1 MKKILN
7 SILIAIMIITSVL
20 SLCSCGGPAPAQ
32 DKAYIKLLKEGDKA
46 LAEGNIEDALTAYMS
61 ALEMDPSAPQAPHR
75 IFDTYVRDERFDDAI
90 QFALDNYQ
98 SIATEM
104 PEGSDVP
111 YESEGSTYSGMTARQ
126 ELAAFYSSAMDLS
139 LHRRAALDNS
149 YPEFKVVDFVEY
161 VCDNQ
166 EMAESED
173 LTNACTDYRE
183 IRDQYAEL
191 LSRMSEAGF
200 LFDKDLEELDKK
212 QKERYISPR
221 DWDSRVLVL
230 KDPEPDSLSQVYEY
244 SFPDNIISMETA
256 AAFEE
261 ELRGILAKDP
271 DLIFIYYDIARL
283 YIQAGRRDLAESVY
297 EEAAQALKDM
307 YSRRGYISNVAPSLY
322 EKRFSNLYHM
332 GYYAVAGE
340 TGVLKGDNR
349 WYPYR
354 FYYLGMEASKDRP
367 SVEQCQEAFDA
378 AYKETDELPLSDSE
392 KRSIETSFKSYT
404 DRLSKCI
411 GAAEGVED
419 DSKTQ
424 TEGDADRV
432 FLGGMPYFPDAFLPD
447 SGWMKVTYG
456 GNTSKTDYIGKFSVL
471 INLYTGKIIEEED
484 LNSIMNI
491 PWRLSENNV
500 ITFEVRETG
509 TGNRVSLSDFE
520 KTRTLYMIVSD
531 LNGNVLEKKPIL
543 EAEADSIDS
552 TREEFEDGG
561 YDIHYDDDQLEAF
574 RQEAI
579 SATEEALSEYPE
591 YDNGDEWEEIHSS
604 VEDGRVV
611 FEVAGVK
618 FSRALSDAKGY
629 GAEDSVGYVRDDFVM
644 LNWKGYSYGTEI
656 FRLK

>member
-1 MKKILN
+1 MKKIL
-7 SILIAIMIITSVL
+7 ITVMIIVSVL
-20 SLCSCGGPAPAQ
+20 CLSGCGGPAPAQ

-111 YESEGSTYSGMTARQ
+111 YESEGSSYSGMTARQ
-126 ELAAFYSSAMDLS
+126 ELAAFYSSAMDVS
-139 LHRRAALDNS
+139 LHRRAALDNI
-149 YPEFKVVDFVEY
+149 YPETKVADFVEY

-166 EMAESED
+166 QTAESED
-173 LTNACTDYRE
+173 LTNACKDYRE
-183 IRDQYAEL
+183 IRDQYVDL
-191 LSRMSEAGF
+191 LSRMSEAGV
-200 LFDKDLEELDKK
+200 LFDKDLEELKEK
-212 QKERYISPR
+212 QQESYFMERDPR
-221 DWDSRVLVL
+221 LQL
-230 KDPEPDSLSQVYEY
+230 FEEPEPDSLSQVIEY
-244 SFPDNIISMETA
+244 SFPASIISMETA

-271 DLIFIYYDIARL
+271 DLIFIYHDIARL

-307 YSRRGYISNVAPSLY
+307 YSRRGYISNVTPSLY
-322 EKRFSNLYHM
+322 AKRFSNLYYL
-332 GYYAVAGE
+332 GYYAVVGE
-340 TGVLKGDNR
+340 SGVLKGDDR

-354 FYYLGMEASKDRP
+354 FYYLGMGASKDRP
-367 SVEQCQEAFDA
+367 TVEQCQEAFDA
-378 AYKETDELPLSDSE
+378 AYKETDELPLSDRE
-392 KRSIETSFKSYT
+392 KKDIETSFKSYT
-404 DRLSKCI
+404 DKLSKCI
-411 GAAEGVED
+411 GAAEGIED

-432 FLGGMPYFPDAFLPD
+432 FLGGMPYYPDAFLPE

-484 LNSIMNI
+484 LNIIMNM

-500 ITFEVRETG
+500 ITFEVRESETG
-509 TGNRVSLSDFE
+509 KRASLTDYE

-531 LNGNVLEKKPIL
+531 LNGNVLEERPIL
-543 EAEADSIDS
+543 EAEGDSIDY
-552 TREEFEDGG
+552 TTEDFEDGSYG
-561 YDIHYDDDQLEAF
+561 INYDDDQLEAF
-574 RQEAI
+574 KEEVI

-591 YDNGDEWEEIHSS
+591 YENGDEWEEIHAS

>member
-7 SILIAIMIITSVL
+7 SILIAVMIITSVL

-126 ELAAFYSSAMDLS
+126 ELAAFYSSAMDVS

-149 YPEFKVVDFVEY
+149 YPEFKVADFVEY

-166 EMAESED
+166 QTAESED
-173 LTNACTDYRE
+173 LTNACKDYRE
-183 IRDQYAEL
+183 IRDQYADL

-200 LFDKDLEELDKK
+200 LFDKDLEELEKNQQELYYMERDPRIRLI
-212 QKERYISPR
+212 KE
-221 DWDSRVLVL
+221 
-230 KDPEPDSLSQVYEY
+230 PEPDSLSQVIEY
-244 SFPDNIISMETA
+244 SFPASIISMETA

-307 YSRRGYISNVAPSLY
+307 YSRRGYISNVTPSLY
-322 EKRFSNLYHM
+322 AKRFSNLYYL
-332 GYYAVAGE
+332 GYYAVVGE
-340 TGVLKGDNR
+340 SGVLKGDDR

-354 FYYLGMEASKDRP
+354 FYYLGMGASKDRP
-367 SVEQCQEAFDA
+367 TVEQCQEAFDA
-378 AYKETDELPLSDSE
+378 AYKETDELPLSDRE
-392 KRSIETSFKSYT
+392 KKDIELSHKSYT
-404 DRLSKCI
+404 DRLSRCI

-456 GNTSKTDYIGKFSVL
+456 GNHSKMDYIGEFSVL
-471 INLYTGKIIEEED
+471 INLYTGKLIEDED
-484 LNSIMNI
+484 ENIIMNM

-500 ITFEVRETG
+500 ITFEVRESETG
-509 TGNRVSLSDFE
+509 KRASLTSYE

-531 LNGNVLEKKPIL
+531 LNGNVLEERPIL
-543 EAEADSIDS
+543 EAEGNSIDS
-552 TREEFEDGG
+552 TKVEGDGG
-561 YDIHYDDDQLEAF
+561 YTIYYDEDQLAAF
-574 RQEAI
+574 KEEVI

-591 YDNGDEWEEIHSS
+591 YENGDEWEEIHPA

>member
-1 MKKILN
+1 MKKIL
-7 SILIAIMIITSVL
+7 IAVMIIVSALCL
-20 SLCSCGGPAPAQ
+20 SGCGGPAPAQ
-32 DKAYIKLLKEGDKA
+32 DNAYLKLLKEGDKA
-46 LAEGNIEDALTAYMS
+46 LAEGNIEAAFTDYMS
-61 ALEMDPSAPQAPHR
+61 ELEADASAPQAPHR

-126 ELAAFYSSAMDLS
+126 ELAAFYSSAMDVS

-149 YPEFKVVDFVEY
+149 YPEFKVADFVEY

-166 EMAESED
+166 QTAESED
-173 LTNACTDYRE
+173 LTNACKDYRE
-183 IRDQYAEL
+183 IRDQYADL

-200 LFDKDLEELDKK
+200 LFDKDLEELEKNQQELYYMERDPRIRLI
-212 QKERYISPR
+212 KE
-221 DWDSRVLVL
+221 
-230 KDPEPDSLSQVYEY
+230 PEPDSLSQVIEY
-244 SFPDNIISMETA
+244 SFPASIISMETA

-283 YIQAGRRDLAESVY
+283 YIQAGRRNLAESVY
-297 EEAAQALKDM
+297 EEAVQALKDM
-307 YSRRGYISNVAPSLY
+307 YSRRGYISDVTSSLY
-322 EKRFSNLYHM
+322 SKRFANLYQM
-332 GYYAVAGE
+332 GYYAVVGE
-340 TGVLKGDNR
+340 SGVLKGDDR

-354 FYYLGMEASKDRP
+354 FYYLGMGASKDRP
-367 SVEQCQEAFDA
+367 TVEQCQEAFDA
-378 AYKETDELPLSDSE
+378 AYKETDELPLSDRE
-392 KRSIETSFKSYT
+392 KKDIELSHKSCT
-404 DRLSKCI
+404 DRLSRCI

-484 LNSIMNI
+484 LNIIMNM

-500 ITFEVRETG
+500 ITFEVRESETG
-509 TGNRVSLSDFE
+509 ERASLTSYE

-531 LNGNVLEKKPIL
+531 LNGNVLEERPIL
-543 EAEADSIDS
+543 EAEGNSIDS
-552 TREEFEDGG
+552 TKVEGDGG
-561 YDIHYDDDQLEAF
+561 YTIYYDEDQLAAF
-574 RQEAI
+574 KEEVI

-591 YDNGDEWEEIHSS
+591 YENGDEWEEIHPA

>member
-1 MKKILN
+1 MKKIL
-7 SILIAIMIITSVL
+7 IAVMIIVSALCL
-20 SLCSCGGPAPAQ
+20 SGCGGPAPAQ
-32 DKAYIKLLKEGDKA
+32 DNAYIKLLKEGDKA

-139 LHRRAALDNS
+139 LHRKANLNNQ
-149 YPEFKVVDFVEY
+149 YPDIKVADFVEY
-161 VCDNQ
+161 VCDNK
-166 EMAESED
+166 ETAESED
-173 LTNACTDYRE
+173 LTNVCTDYQE
-183 IRDQYAEL
+183 IRDQYTDL

-200 LFDKDLEELDKK
+200 LFDKDLEELDKN
-212 QKERYISPR
+212 QQELYYMERDPRIRLIKE
-221 DWDSRVLVL
+221 
-230 KDPEPDSLSQVYEY
+230 PEPDSLSQVIEY
-244 SFPDNIISMETA
+244 SFPASIISMETA

-283 YIQAGRRDLAESVY
+283 YIQAGRRNLAESVY
-297 EEAAQALKDM
+297 EEAVQALKDM
-307 YSRRGYISNVAPSLY
+307 YSRRGYISDVTSSLY
-322 EKRFSNLYHM
+322 SKRFANLYQM
-332 GYYAVAGE
+332 GYYAVVGE
-340 TGVLKGDNR
+340 SGVLKGDDR

-354 FYYLGMEASKDRP
+354 FYYLGMGASKDRP
-367 SVEQCQEAFDA
+367 TVEQCQEAFDA
-378 AYKETDELPLSDSE
+378 AYKETDELPLSDRE
-392 KRSIETSFKSYT
+392 KKDIELSHKSYT
-404 DRLSKCI
+404 DRLSRCI

-484 LNSIMNI
+484 LNIIMNM

-500 ITFEVRETG
+500 ITFEVRESETG
-509 TGNRVSLSDFE
+509 ERASLTSYE

-531 LNGNVLEKKPIL
+531 LNGNVLEERPIL
-543 EAEADSIDS
+543 EAEGNSIDS
-552 TREEFEDGG
+552 TKVEGDGG
-561 YDIHYDDDQLEAF
+561 YTIYYDEDQLAAF
-574 RQEAI
+574 KEEVI

-591 YDNGDEWEEIHSS
+591 YENGDEWEEIHPA

>member
-1 MKKILN
+1 MKKIL
-7 SILIAIMIITSVL
+7 IAVMIIVSALCL
-20 SLCSCGGPAPAQ
+20 SGCGGPAPAQ
-32 DKAYIKLLKEGDKA
+32 DNAYLKLLKEGDKA

-126 ELAAFYSSAMDLS
+126 ELAAFYSSAMDVS

-149 YPEFKVVDFVEY
+149 YPEFKVADFVEY

-166 EMAESED
+166 QTAESED
-173 LTNACTDYRE
+173 LTNACKDYRE
-183 IRDQYAEL
+183 IRDQYADL

-200 LFDKDLEELDKK
+200 LFDKDLEELEKNQQELYYMERDPRIRLI
-212 QKERYISPR
+212 KE
-221 DWDSRVLVL
+221 
-230 KDPEPDSLSQVYEY
+230 PEPDSLSQVIEY
-244 SFPDNIISMETA
+244 SFPASIISMETA

-297 EEAAQALKDM
+297 EEAVQALKDM
-307 YSRRGYISNVAPSLY
+307 YSRRGYISNVTPSLY
-322 EKRFSNLYHM
+322 AKRFSNLYYL
-332 GYYAVAGE
+332 GYYAVVGE
-340 TGVLKGDNR
+340 SGVLKGDDR

-354 FYYLGMEASKDRP
+354 FYYLGMGASKDRP
-367 SVEQCQEAFDA
+367 TVEQCQEAFDA
-378 AYKETDELPLSDSE
+378 AYKETDELPLSDRE
-392 KRSIETSFKSYT
+392 KKDIELSHKSYT
-404 DRLSKCI
+404 DRLSRCI

-432 FLGGMPYFPDAFLPD
+432 FLGGMPYFPDAFLPE

-456 GNTSKTDYIGKFSVL
+456 GNHSKMDYIGEFSVL

-484 LNSIMNI
+484 LNSIMNM

-500 ITFEVRETG
+500 ITFEVRESETG
-509 TGNRVSLSDFE
+509 ERASLTSYE

-531 LNGNVLEKKPIL
+531 LNGNVLEERPIL
-543 EAEADSIDS
+543 EAEGNSIDS
-552 TREEFEDGG
+552 TKVEGDGG
-561 YDIHYDDDQLEAF
+561 YTIYYDEDQLAAF
-574 RQEAI
+574 KEEVI

-591 YDNGDEWEEIHSS
+591 YENGDEWEEIHPA

>member
-1 MKKILN
+1 MKKIL
-7 SILIAIMIITSVL
+7 IAVMIIVSALCL
-20 SLCSCGGPAPAQ
+20 SGCGGPAPAQ
-32 DKAYIKLLKEGDKA
+32 DNAYLKLLKEGDKA

-126 ELAAFYSSAMDLS
+126 ELAAFYSSAMDVS

-149 YPEFKVVDFVEY
+149 YPEFKVADFVEY

-166 EMAESED
+166 EIAESED

-183 IRDQYAEL
+183 IRDQYADL

-200 LFDKDLEELDKK
+200 LFDKDLEELEKNQQELYYMERDPRIRLI
-212 QKERYISPR
+212 KE
-221 DWDSRVLVL
+221 
-230 KDPEPDSLSQVYEY
+230 PEPDSLSQVIEY
-244 SFPDNIISMETA
+244 SFPASIISMETA

-297 EEAAQALKDM
+297 EEAVQALKDM
-307 YSRRGYISNVAPSLY
+307 YSRRGYISNVTPSLY
-322 EKRFSNLYHM
+322 AKRFSNLYYL
-332 GYYAVAGE
+332 GYYAVVGE
-340 TGVLKGDNR
+340 SGVLKGDDR

-354 FYYLGMEASKDRP
+354 FYYLGMGASKDRP
-367 SVEQCQEAFDA
+367 TVEQCQEAFDA
-378 AYKETDELPLSDSE
+378 AYKETDELPLSDRE
-392 KRSIETSFKSYT
+392 KKDIELSHKSYT
-404 DRLSKCI
+404 DRLSRCI

-432 FLGGMPYFPDAFLPD
+432 FLGGMPYFPDAFLPE

-456 GNTSKTDYIGKFSVL
+456 GNHSKMDYIGEFSVL

-484 LNSIMNI
+484 LNSIMNM
-491 PWRLSENNV
+491 PWRLSKNNV
-500 ITFEVRETG
+500 ITFEVRESETG
-509 TGNRVSLSDFE
+509 DRAYLDDFE

-531 LNGNVLEKKPIL
+531 LNGNVLEERPVL
-543 EAEADSIDS
+543 EAEGNSIDY
-552 TREEFEDGG
+552 TTEDFEDGSYG
-561 YDIHYDDDQLEAF
+561 INYDDDQLEAF
-574 RQEAI
+574 RQEVI

-591 YDNGDEWEEIHSS
+591 YDNGDEWEKIHPT